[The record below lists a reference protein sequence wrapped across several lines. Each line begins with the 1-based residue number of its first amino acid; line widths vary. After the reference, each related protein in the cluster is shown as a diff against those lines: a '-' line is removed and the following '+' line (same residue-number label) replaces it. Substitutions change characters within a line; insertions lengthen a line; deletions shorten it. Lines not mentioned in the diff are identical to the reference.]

1 MGAIKVYEVHRF
13 RQLTLS
19 IVKQQRVSINSLF
32 PRIYCIENPALGTFC
47 ILQTVMRLWP
57 KHLRLIVG
65 YVQSFCKLVLLI
77 TPLRLYQF
85 FFCFSWFYWRQS

>member
-32 PRIYCIENPALGTFC
+32 PRFCCIENPALGMFC
-47 ILQTVMRLWP
+47 ILQAVM
-57 KHLRLIVG
+57 
-65 YVQSFCKLVLLI
+65 KL
-77 TPLRLYQF
+77 
-85 FFCFSWFYWRQS
+85 